1 MIIKVPMGQRGEG
14 EATGWLKRIRNVDY
28 YFSCSRPAVFVV
40 FQAQG
45 CQANCGK
52 DKIN

>member
-1 MIIKVPMGQRGEG
+1 MMVKVPVRERNKGK
-14 EATGWLKRIRNVDY
+14 ATGLFKRIRNVDY
-28 YFSCSRPAVFVV
+28 YCSRPAVFVV